1 MAVDRSVV
9 GTPTGAHRVVVE
21 RGPVQNFAA
30 ALHDD
35 NPVYR
40 RLDAAR
46 AAGFRDVPAPP
57 TWSFAMGFW
66 GSFADDQPPDPTA
79 GRNVMGEVMG
89 KLFEKGG
96 IVLHGEQEFRYHRD
110 VCVGDVLVGEGR
122 VTDIYEKESRGSVMT
137 FLVIETAWRDAAS
150 GEPAV
155 TTVFNLIHRS

>member
-1 MAVDRSVV
+1 MAVDTSII
-9 GTPTGAHRVVVE
+9 GAPTGAFRVAVE

-40 RLDAAR
+40 RVEAAHG
-46 AAGFRDVPAPP
+46 AGLRDIPVPP
-57 TWSFAMGFW
+57 TFSFAMQHW
-66 GSFADDQPPDPTA
+66 GTFAEDQPADPTE
-79 GRNVMGEVMG
+79 GRNVMGDVMG
-89 KLFEKGG
+89 ELFQQGG

-122 VTDIYEKESRGSVMT
+122 VTDVYEKDTRGSTMT
-137 FLVIETAWRDAAS
+137 FLVMETVWRDEAT

-155 TTVFNLIHRS
+155 TTVFNLIHRV